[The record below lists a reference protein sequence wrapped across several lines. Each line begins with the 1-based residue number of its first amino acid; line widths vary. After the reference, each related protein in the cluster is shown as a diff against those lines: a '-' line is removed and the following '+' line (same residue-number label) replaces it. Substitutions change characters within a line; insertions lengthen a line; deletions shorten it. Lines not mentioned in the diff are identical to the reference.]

1 MPAHQALAPA
11 RHPHISCT
19 APVVTDHPRSN
30 RSCLRKSVAKVSQC
44 AVAFHGQ
51 AMAAVLALG
60 LGLHPQPAHALDA
73 YRGDERCEDEHIT
86 DCPTTFP
93 MSTPLML
100 VFTGRRKTIVHRL
113 NSEQLAQL
121 FERVL
126 LSTSS
131 TAGEELAD
139 VLVQSQLPAPALSA
153 AATAPTRPSIPR
165 AAVATS
171 PLLPLPTP
179 PAAPG
184 LLAPLQG
191 TPPAAVQPGNQLEE
205 LPAPEASKDQSSRV
219 LGSRPWSLPA
229 PRPARPPAALLVQPP
244 PPPPDRHGENAREVE
259 AQLSEGVRS
268 FASVLGVVDLETDN
282 AAVQQERRSAGQG
295 GEEVQ
300 LHGAVQGEEEAD
312 EEADVDVDI
321 TRSLLSSLQASPG
334 LLPPMPAADS
344 LADPTSASISGTAA
358 GPVDAASSGSDSSPQ
373 SSRGSGRQGLGEEGA
388 EAGLGAGIEG
398 AFATANLLQRQ
409 LAKAGAAAS
418 SLLPPAPSL
427 PSFPSLPALP
437 SLNADFFTSPVDS
450 LVTQGEAALERLR
463 EAGEASRQAAHE
475 AVGAVGQALGGA
487 VGAAGTAVAAV
498 VGGAGPGDWE
508 LDPRLSAALSI
519 AGVGLGVTALAVAAG
534 LFDEEDEAA
543 AAPDPAAA
551 SLEDNPAGS
560 GPVAAAG
567 AGGAAGGQ
575 QASPRGPEA
584 APGAGAGV
592 GLAME
597 AVAAVQAVV
606 AKPAS
611 GQPGSGEPQPAAKG
625 QGSGTPS
632 AGLVPAQ
639 ATQAESGLALAATAG
654 ASEAGAAVGST
665 RAREG
670 AAVGNG
676 SMVST
681 GTAGAV
687 SPASNVEAGAVA
699 DPPSSQPASS
709 PLLPPLRSG
718 SADRPSPAVSR
729 LSPASAARLQHLLD
743 NGPEQLEQPLSHPR
757 PLPAGF
763 PGTGAWAAAGGA
775 AAGRQGSGQG
785 WSRVSGAQG
794 AGEGQQG
801 SEGTAGPGAQLP
813 GAILWQRPAQPVDP
827 VSAAS
832 GRQTAQASTNTTAPA
847 PRILW
852 ERSSVGPSSALAT
865 SSATDSMPDA
875 LPDSTKRR
883 NGLKEEAPRLP
894 AHEPGTAQRPAMPP
908 DPWATPVSGSTVMP
922 KPAVASTKLKQ
933 GRTDSISPWD

>member
-73 YRGDERCEDEHIT
+73 YRGDERPQEDYV
-86 DCPTTFP
+86 
-93 MSTPLML
+93 ML
-100 VFTGRRKTIVHRL
+100 QRDRIESLLVAEFKRSVHRL
-113 NSEQLAQL
+113 SSEQLAQL

-244 PPPPDRHGENAREVE
+244 PPPPDRHEENAREVE

-268 FASVLGVVDLETDN
+268 FASVLGVGELETGN

-321 TRSLLSSLQASPG
+321 TRSLLSSLQAPPG

-358 GPVDAASSGSDSSPQ
+358 GPVDAASSGSDSSAQ

-388 EAGLGAGIEG
+388 EAGLGAGIQG
-398 AFATANLLQRQ
+398 ALATASLLQRQ
-409 LAKAGAAAS
+409 LAEAGAAAS

-437 SLNADFFTSPVDS
+437 SLNAAFFTSPVDS
-450 LVTQGEAALERLR
+450 LVTQGEAALERLG
-463 EAGEASRQAAHE
+463 EAGEASRQAAQE

-498 VGGAGPGDWE
+498 VGGAVLGDWE

-534 LFDEEDEAA
+534 LFDDEEEAA

-597 AVAAVQAVV
+597 AVAAVQAVA

-611 GQPGSGEPQPAAKG
+611 GPPGSGEPQPAAEG

-639 ATQAESGLALAATAG
+639 VTQAESALALAATAG

-665 RAREG
+665 GAREG

-687 SPASNVEAGAVA
+687 SPASNKEAGAVP
-699 DPPSSQPASS
+699 DPASSQPASS

-718 SADRPSPAVSR
+718 SAGRPSPAVSR

-763 PGTGAWAAAGGA
+763 PRTGAWAAAGGA
-775 AAGRQGSGQG
+775 AAGRQG
-785 WSRVSGAQG
+785 WSRISGTQG

-801 SEGTAGPGAQLP
+801 SEGTAGPGAQPP

-827 VSAAS
+827 VSATN
-832 GRQTAQASTNTTAPA
+832 GRQAAQASTNTTAPA

-852 ERSSVGPSSALAT
+852 ERSSVGPSSAPAT
-865 SSATDSMPDA
+865 SSATDSKPDA

-894 AHEPGTAQRPAMPP
+894 AHEPGTVQRPAMPP